1 MKRLI
6 SIAALALAAV
16 QTFAGSWVRN
26 NQIGYLPEATKVAVF
41 MCDEVVQVNGFELV
55 DAFTDEVAWKSDVVR
70 PTGTLGQKK
79 TTCRLDFSAMR
90 TDGAYYIKVLSSGG
104 ETRSEIFPINSRVY
118 DGAADFVLNY
128 MRQQRC
134 GWNPFFRD
142 SCHRK
147 DGIIVGH
154 PDPKKDSTFLDVT
167 GGWHDASDCLQYTT
181 TSANAIY
188 QMMFAYQN
196 NPEAFSDNHLAD
208 GTPGRNGI
216 PDIVDEIYWGL
227 KWLDK
232 MNPEPG
238 EMYNQ
243 IADDRDHVGMRVPN
257 DDQADYGWGK
267 GEFRPVWF
275 CSGEPQ
281 QRGKRGDKNKTTGV
295 ASTAGKFASD
305 FALGA
310 EILKPFYPEFAER
323 IGAKAQAAYD
333 AGVAKPGVC
342 QTASVVSPYIY
353 EEDNWVDDM
362 ELAAYE
368 MFRRTGEA
376 KYRTEAVEYA
386 RREPVTPW
394 MGADSARHYQWYP
407 FMNIG
412 HYRIA
417 KNFGGKVS
425 EEFIR
430 NMRSGIQRVY
440 ERGKDHPFMFGV
452 PGIWCSNNLTSAML
466 TQCILYRE
474 LTGDTTYQEM
484 EGSLRDWLL
493 GCNPWGV
500 SMIVEIPK
508 GGVYPTQPHSF
519 IINYKMGNTTGGLVD
534 GPVYAT
540 IFGSL
545 LGIRT
550 DGGINYEEFQPGD
563 LVYHDS
569 THDYST
575 NEPTMDGTA
584 SLTFPLSYYQ
594 REGRVY
600 SELAHG
606 SIGLCRPFARI
617 GSRSDRAASQ
627 SAPAV
632 PITTQTDNN
641 IYQDGGI
648 IRADPSVKHI
658 YFVFTAAD
666 KADGE
671 ERIVSTLRKY
681 NIKGGFFF
689 TGEFFEKYPDV
700 VRRLVAEGHY
710 VGSHS
715 YGHLLYAPWGKRDSL
730 LVTKQEFEE
739 DIFKSYELLREFGVT
754 DAPYFIPPYEHYN
767 STISSWARQLGLQVI
782 NYTPGTLT
790 NGDYTTPGMK
800 RYFSSKEILG
810 RIWEYES
817 TEPNG
822 LNGHIMLIHFGTD
835 PARTD
840 KFYDKLPGLIIELR
854 RKGYSFTPLRD
865 NDQAHL

>member
-1 MKRLI
+1 MKRLV
-6 SIAALALAAV
+6 SIAVLALAAL
-16 QTFAGSWVRN
+16 QAFAGSWVRI

-41 MCDEVVQVNGFELV
+41 MSDDAVKVDGFELV
-55 DAFTDEVAWKSDVVR
+55 DAFTGDVAWRSDAVR
-70 PTGTLGQKK
+70 PTGALGQMRM
-79 TTCRLDFSAMR
+79 TCRLDFSALK

-104 ETRSEIFPINSRVY
+104 ETRSEIFPINPKVY

-134 GWNPFFRD
+134 GWNPFFKD

-188 QMMFAYQN
+188 QMMFAYQS

-243 IADDRDHVGMRVPN
+243 IADDRDHVGMRVPS

-267 GEFRPVWF
+267 GECRPVWF

-310 EILKPFYPEFAER
+310 EILKPFYPEFAEK

-368 MFRRTGEA
+368 MYRRTGDK
-376 KYRTEAVEYA
+376 KYRTEAIEYA

-407 FMNIG
+407 FMNMG

-417 KNFGGKVS
+417 RNFGGKVS
-425 EEFIR
+425 AEFIR

-440 ERGKDHPFMFGV
+440 ERGKDHPFMFGI

-484 EGSLRDWLL
+484 EGALRDWLL

-500 SMIVEIPK
+500 SMIVELPK
-508 GGVYPTQPHSF
+508 GGIFPTQPHSF

-594 REGRVY
+594 REG
-600 SELAHG
+600 SATAAH
-606 SIGLCRPFARI
+606 L
-617 GSRSDRAASQ
+617 
-627 SAPAV
+627 
-632 PITTQTDNN
+632 TTQTDNN

-648 IRADPSVKHI
+648 IRTDPSVKHI
-658 YFVFTAAD
+658 DFVFTAAD
-666 KADGE
+666 KADGA
-671 ERIVSTLRKY
+671 ERIISTLRKY

-689 TGEFFEKYPDV
+689 TGEFFEMYPDV

-715 YGHLLYAPWGKRDSL
+715 YGHLLYAPWGNRDSL

-739 DIFKSYELLREFGVT
+739 DIFKSCKVLREFGIT
-754 DAPYFIPPYEHYN
+754 NAPYFIPPYEHYN
-767 STISSWARQLGLQVI
+767 ATISSWARQLGLQVI

-790 NGDYTTPGMK
+790 NGDYTTPEMK

-810 RIWEYES
+810 RIWEYER
-817 TEPNG
+817 TDPNG

-840 KFYDKLPGLIIELR
+840 KFYDKLPGLIRELR
-854 RKGYSFTPLRD
+854 RKGYSFTPLKD

>member
-1 MKRLI
+1 MAIL
-6 SIAALALAAV
+6 SLAAV
-16 QTFAGSWVRN
+16 QAFAGSWIRV

-41 MCDEVVQVNGFELV
+41 MSDETAQINGFELV
-55 DAFTDEVAWKSDVVR
+55 DAFTGEVAFSSSAVR
-70 PTGTLGQKK
+70 PTGVLGRMK
-79 TTCRLDFSAMR
+79 TTCRLDFSGLK
-90 TDGAYYIKVLSSGG
+90 TSGAYYIKVLSSGG
-104 ETRSEIFPINSRVY
+104 ETRSETFPVGAGVY

-134 GWNPFFRD
+134 GWNPFFKD

-154 PDPKKDSTFLDVT
+154 PDPRKDSTFLDVT

-188 QMMFAYQN
+188 QMMFAYQS

-243 IADDRDHVGMRVPN
+243 IADDRDHVGMRVPS

-267 GEFRPVWF
+267 GGFRPVWY

-281 QRGKRGDKNKTTGV
+281 QRGRRGDRNKTTGV

-310 EILKPFYPEFAER
+310 EILRPFYPEFAER
-323 IGAKAQAAYD
+323 IGAKAKAAYD

-368 MFRRTGEA
+368 MFRRTGDG
-376 KYRTEAVEYA
+376 KYRTEAIEYA

-407 FMNIG
+407 FMNMG

-417 KNFGGKVS
+417 RNFGGKVS
-425 EEFIR
+425 AEFIR

-440 ERGKDHPFMFGV
+440 ERGKDHPFMFGI
-452 PGIWCSNNLTSAML
+452 PGIWCSNNLTTAML

-500 SMIVEIPK
+500 SMIVELPK
-508 GGVYPTQPHSF
+508 GGTFPTQPHSF
-519 IINYKMGNTTGGLVD
+519 IIKYKMGNTTGGLVD
-534 GPVYAT
+534 GPVYST
-540 IFGSL
+540 IFGGL
-545 LGIRT
+545 LGIHT
-550 DGGINYEEFQPGD
+550 DGGVNYEEFQPGD

-594 REGRVY
+594 REGR
-600 SELAHG
+600 ELQNKVSGAAV
-606 SIGLCRPFARI
+606 LP
-617 GSRSDRAASQ
+617 DR
-627 SAPAV
+627 
-632 PITTQTDNN
+632 N
-641 IYQDGGI
+641 IYRDGGI
-648 IRADPSVKHI
+648 IRTDPSVRHVD
-658 YFVFTAAD
+658 FVFTAAD
-666 KADGE
+666 KADGAD
-671 ERIVSTLRKY
+671 RIISTLRKY

-689 TGEFFEKYPDV
+689 TGEFFELYPDV

-730 LVTKQEFEE
+730 LVTRQEFEE
-739 DIFKSYELLREFGVT
+739 DMFKSYKVLREFGIT

-767 STISSWARQLGLQVI
+767 ATISSWARQLGLQVI

-790 NGDYTTPGMK
+790 NGDYTTPGMS

-810 RIWEYES
+810 KIREYER
-817 TEPNG
+817 TDPDG

-835 PARTD
+835 PSRTD
-840 KFYDKLPGLIIELR
+840 KFYDKLPGLIRELR
-854 RKGYSFTPLRD
+854 RKGYSFTPLKD

>member
-1 MKRLI
+1 MKRLV
-6 SIAALALAAV
+6 SIALLALAAV
-16 QTFAGSWVRN
+16 QTFAGSWVRI

-41 MCDEVVQVNGFELV
+41 MSNEAVQVNGFELV
-55 DAFTDEVAWKSDVVR
+55 DAFAGEAVWRSDAVR
-70 PTGTLGQKK
+70 PMGALGQMK
-79 TTCRLDFSAMR
+79 TTCRLDFSALK

-104 ETRSEIFPINSRVY
+104 ETRSEIFPINPKVY

-134 GWNPFFRD
+134 GWNPFFKD

-188 QMMFAYQN
+188 QMMFAYQS

-216 PDIVDEIYWGL
+216 PDIIDEIYWGL

-267 GEFRPVWF
+267 GEYRPVWF

-305 FALGA
+305 FAFGA
-310 EILKPFYPEFAER
+310 EILKPFYPEFAEK

-368 MFRRTGEA
+368 MYRRTGDK
-376 KYRTEAVEYA
+376 KYRTEAIEYA

-407 FMNIG
+407 FMNMG

-417 KNFGGKVS
+417 RNFGGKVS
-425 EEFIR
+425 AEFIR
-430 NMRSGIQRVY
+430 NIRSGIQRVY
-440 ERGKDHPFMFGV
+440 ERGKDHPFMFGI

-484 EGSLRDWLL
+484 EGALRDWLL

-500 SMIVEIPK
+500 SMIVELPK
-508 GGVYPTQPHSF
+508 GGIFPTQPHSF
-519 IINYKMGNTTGGLVD
+519 IIKYKMGNTTGGLVD

-594 REGRVY
+594 REG
-600 SELAHG
+600 SATAAH
-606 SIGLCRPFARI
+606 L
-617 GSRSDRAASQ
+617 
-627 SAPAV
+627 
-632 PITTQTDNN
+632 TTQTDNN

-648 IRADPSVKHI
+648 IRTDPSVKHI
-658 YFVFTAAD
+658 DFVFTAAD
-666 KADGE
+666 KADGA
-671 ERIVSTLRKY
+671 ERIISTLRKY

-689 TGEFFEKYPDV
+689 TGEFFEMYPDV

-715 YGHLLYAPWGKRDSL
+715 YGHLLYAPWGNRDSL
-730 LVTKQEFEE
+730 LVTRQEFNE
-739 DIFKSYELLREFGVT
+739 DIFKSYKVLREFGIT
-754 DAPYFIPPYEHYN
+754 NAPYFIPPYEHYN
-767 STISSWARQLGLQVI
+767 ATISSWARQLGLQVI

-790 NGDYTTPGMK
+790 NGDYTTPEMK

-810 RIWEYES
+810 RIWEYER
-817 TEPNG
+817 TDPNG

-840 KFYDKLPGLIIELR
+840 KFYDKLPGLIRELR
-854 RKGYSFTPLRD
+854 RKGYSFTPLKD

>member
-1 MKRLI
+1 MKRFV
-6 SIAALALAAV
+6 SITVLALAAV
-16 QTFAGSWVRN
+16 QAFAGSWVRI

-41 MCDEVVQVNGFELV
+41 MSNEAVQVNGFELV
-55 DAFTDEVAWKSDVVR
+55 DAFAGEAVWRSDAVR
-70 PTGTLGQKK
+70 PMGALGQMK
-79 TTCRLDFSAMR
+79 TTCRLDFSALK

-104 ETRSEIFPINSRVY
+104 ETRSEIFPINPKVY

-134 GWNPFFRD
+134 GWNPFFKD

-188 QMMFAYQN
+188 QMMFAYQS

-216 PDIVDEIYWGL
+216 PDIIDEIYWGL

-267 GEFRPVWF
+267 GEYRPVWF

-281 QRGKRGDKNKTTGV
+281 QRGRRGDKNKTTGV

-310 EILKPFYPEFAER
+310 EILKPFYPEFAEK

-368 MFRRTGEA
+368 MFRRTGDK
-376 KYRTEAVEYA
+376 KYRTEAIEYA

-407 FMNIG
+407 FMNMG

-425 EEFIR
+425 AEFIR
-430 NMRSGIQRVY
+430 NIRSGIQRVY
-440 ERGKDHPFMFGV
+440 ERGKDHPFMFGI

-484 EGSLRDWLL
+484 EGALRDWLL

-500 SMIVEIPK
+500 SMIVELPK
-508 GGVYPTQPHSF
+508 GGIFPTQPHSF

-594 REGRVY
+594 REG
-600 SELAHG
+600 SATAAH
-606 SIGLCRPFARI
+606 L
-617 GSRSDRAASQ
+617 
-627 SAPAV
+627 
-632 PITTQTDNN
+632 TTQTDNN

-648 IRADPSVKHI
+648 IRTDPSVKHI
-658 YFVFTAAD
+658 DFVFTAAD
-666 KADGE
+666 KADGA
-671 ERIVSTLRKY
+671 ERIISTLRKY

-689 TGEFFEKYPDV
+689 TGEFFEMYPDV

-715 YGHLLYAPWGKRDSL
+715 YGHLLYAPWGNRDSL

-739 DIFKSYELLREFGVT
+739 DIFKSYKVLREFGIT

-767 STISSWARQLGLQVI
+767 ATISSWARQLGLQVI

-790 NGDYTTPGMK
+790 NGDYTTPEMK

-810 RIWEYES
+810 RIWEYERTDS
-817 TEPNG
+817 NG

-840 KFYDKLPGLIIELR
+840 KFYDKLPGLIRELR
-854 RKGYSFTPLRD
+854 RKGYSFTPLKD